1 MGYKVD
7 YHIHTYYSDGTMKP
21 TDVVRRYSD
30 MEYDMIAI
38 TDHDGVDG
46 VREASIAGEALRIQ
60 VIPGIEFGTDCSFE
74 EKKLELHILGYHIDE
89 DNKELLERLEDIRA
103 KRADRNERLLA
114 LINERGYEL
123 SYDDLITRPNQN
135 YVGKPNFARALK
147 AKGYEIPDM
156 WELFDSVEKE
166 KIDTLEAIELIKKA
180 GGIAVLAHP
189 MQIKNLGEKSSD
201 EFWNKL
207 DELIRMLKKEGLKG
221 IECYHP
227 SADEEDSL
235 KLVTIAG
242 KYHLHITEGSDFHSE
257 E

>member
-46 VREASIAGEALRIQ
+46 VKEAAIAGEALRIQ

-74 EKKLELHILGYHIDE
+74 DKKLELHILGYHIDVE
-89 DNKELLERLEDIRA
+89 NKELLDRLEDIRA

-114 LINERGYEL
+114 LINERGYQLDYE
-123 SYDDLITRPNQN
+123 DLITRPNQS

-147 AKGYEIPDM
+147 AKGYDIPDM
-156 WELFDSVEKE
+156 WEIFDSVEKE

-189 MQIKNLGEKSSD
+189 MQIKKLGDKTSD

-221 IECYHP
+221 VECYHP

-242 KYHLHITEGSDFHSE
+242 KYHMHITEGSDFHSE

>member
-1 MGYKVD
+1 M
-7 YHIHTYYSDGTMKP
+7 
-21 TDVVRRYSD
+21 
-30 MEYDMIAI
+30 
-38 TDHDGVDG
+38 
-46 VREASIAGEALRIQ
+46 
-60 VIPGIEFGTDCSFE
+60 
-74 EKKLELHILGYHIDE
+74 
-89 DNKELLERLEDIRA
+89 
-103 KRADRNERLLA
+103 
-114 LINERGYEL
+114 INERGYEL

-189 MQIKNLGEKSSD
+189 MQIKNLGDKSSD